1 MKWKISKKQLALAK
15 KIADRA
21 VVHFAATG
29 ACTMD
34 LLMAIV
40 ACHQNG
46 CKLDLKALSEADD
59 AAIVHDVGGIMTHID
74 KATGELRDCFR
85 PRFAV

>member
-1 MKWKISKKQLALAK
+1 MKWKIGMKRLALAK

-21 VVHFAATG
+21 TPYLKHKGV
-29 ACTMD
+29 CTMD

-40 ACHQNG
+40 ACHVNG
-46 CKLDLKALSEADD
+46 CKLDLQALSKADD

-74 KATGELRDCFR
+74 QDTGKLRNCFR
-85 PRFAV
+85 PRFAL